1 MYLKYEAY
9 PLYVINNRHQESPLI
24 GFSKYNAALM
34 KFSVESVIIN
44 WKGVGTSPLMSIIL
58 AVLLLS
64 VFISVSTI
72 ELALFWCLLIN
83 LNDSLIKL
91 SRCF

>member
-1 MYLKYEAY
+1 
-9 PLYVINNRHQESPLI
+9 
-24 GFSKYNAALM
+24 M

-44 WKGVGTSPLMSIIL
+44 WKGVGTSPLISIIL

-72 ELALFWCLLIN
+72 ELALFWCLLIS
-83 LNDSLIKL
+83 LND
-91 SRCF
+91 

>member
-1 MYLKYEAY
+1 
-9 PLYVINNRHQESPLI
+9 
-24 GFSKYNAALM
+24 M

-83 LNDSLIKL
+83 LNDSLINSLGASVNLFSYKL
-91 SRCF
+91 KVPQRFG